1 MENNQ
6 TIKNDKVNLGKV
18 KTSGQE
24 KFIVPNVTSGIE
36 KRVVTYYQPKGA
48 IAEQYRTLR
57 TNLQRLNKEHPVKV
71 VAFTSAIHNEGK
83 TTTAVNMAVAMTY
96 EIHKKILLV
105 DGDLRKG
112 TTHVLL
118 GLENTVGI
126 SEYLF
131 SEISLASVIRK
142 TPVQNLDVILSGHVP
157 PNPSELLDSPK
168 MKEFL
173 SWAKENYDFVLLDTP
188 PVIALTDAAV
198 LGEHCDG
205 IVVVVQAGRTKR
217 EVVKQTE
224 LLLTQGG
231 CSILGYVLTNVE
243 YYIPSYYYKYV

>member
-1 MENNQ
+1 MENKQ
-6 TIKNDKVNLGKV
+6 IMKNDKINLGKV
-18 KTSGQE
+18 KTTGEE
-24 KFIVPNVTSGIE
+24 KIVIPKCSSVIE
-36 KRVVTYYQPKGA
+36 KRVVAYYQPKGA

-83 TTTAVNMAVAMTY
+83 TTTTVNLAVAMTY
-96 EIHKKILLV
+96 EAHKKILLV
-105 DGDLRKG
+105 DCDLRKG

-118 GLENTVGI
+118 GLQNTAGL
-126 SEYLF
+126 SEYLS
-131 SEISLASVIRK
+131 SEMGLDNVIRK
-142 TPVQNLDVILSGHVP
+142 TPIQNLDVILSGHVP
-157 PNPSELLDSPK
+157 SNPSELLDSQK

-173 SWAKENYDFVLLDTP
+173 SWSKENYDFVIIDTP

-205 IVVVVQAGRTKR
+205 IIIVVQAGRTKR
-217 EVVKQTE
+217 EVIKQTE

-231 CSILGYVLTNVE
+231 CAILGFVLTNVE